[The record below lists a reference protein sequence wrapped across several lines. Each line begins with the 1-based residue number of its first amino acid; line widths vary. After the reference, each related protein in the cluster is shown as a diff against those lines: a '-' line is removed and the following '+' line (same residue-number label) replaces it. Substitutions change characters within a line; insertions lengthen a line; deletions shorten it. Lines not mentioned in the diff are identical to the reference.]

1 MSNKRN
7 FAEEIMLRNRVYK
20 DKVALLSENESITY
34 NELESKVRQRA
45 SWLIEYGI
53 KKGDIVSLSLLDQV
67 DSMIT
72 MLSIILVGGIVAST
86 NARSKIEK
94 IQYQAEFVGSKLVIA
109 EPFVAEKLTDLT
121 VLTRD
126 QVIKLSSG
134 YPEWYGETITDAN
147 DGIYM
152 MWTSGTSS
160 NNTRA
165 ILQKHVNAIEQNEFF
180 STQTLKLTNKDK
192 VYTAAK
198 LSYGFGL
205 VIVSYALWAGA
216 QFLFDPGLVIPS
228 RVRNN
233 INSYQPT
240 VFFAVPVVYSQLL
253 DDAQVKTNAL
263 CISAGDRLPQQL
275 IDRWEQ
281 HTGTKI
287 HNSIGCSET
296 SATFLYNPK
305 GTTALGLPVPSWNV
319 RLVDAGGNVLP
330 DNEVGFLEINS
341 EYQPIGYF
349 KNPELSKQVFTEWLR
364 NGDVCYRD
372 SEGMY
377 HHMGRAG
384 DTIKVNGQYINPV
397 EIEDALRACP
407 GVEQAVVISKENQD
421 GIHHLEAFIVLQLGQ
436 HIDTATLRAWM
447 NNRFEHYAC
456 PRSFHFITEI
466 PRTENGKIQRFKLRE
481 TINA

>member
-1 MSNKRN
+1 MSKRN
-7 FAEEIMLRNRVYK
+7 FTEEILLRNRVYK

-34 NELESKVRQRA
+34 GDLESQVRQRA

-53 KKGDIVSLSLLDQV
+53 KKGDTVSLSLLDQV
-67 DSMIT
+67 DSLIT
-72 MLSIILVGGIVAST
+72 MLATILVGGIVAST

-94 IQYQAEFVGSKLVIA
+94 IQYQSEFVGSKLVIA
-109 EPFVAEKLTDLT
+109 EPFVAEKLTNLP

-126 QVIKLSSG
+126 QVIEQSTG
-134 YPEWYGETITDAN
+134 YPEWHGETITDAN

-180 STQTLKLTNKDK
+180 AAQTLKLNHTDK

-198 LSYGFGL
+198 MSYGFGL
-205 VIVSYALWAGA
+205 VIISYALWVGA
-216 QFLFDPGLVIPS
+216 EILFDAGLVIPS

-233 INSYQPT
+233 INKYQPT
-240 VFFAVPVVYSQLL
+240 IFLAVPVVYSQLL
-253 DDAQVKTNAL
+253 DDGQVKTTAR
-263 CISAGDRLPQQL
+263 CMSSGDRLPQQL
-275 IDRWEQ
+275 IDKWEQ
-281 HTGTKI
+281 HTGIKI
-287 HNSIGCSET
+287 SNSMGCSET

-305 GTTALGLPVPSWNV
+305 GTTALGFPVPSWNV
-319 RLVDAGGNVLP
+319 RLVDAVGNVLP

-349 KNPELSKQVFTEWLR
+349 NNPELSKQVFTEWLR

-384 DTIKVNGQYINPV
+384 DTIKINGQYVNPV
-397 EIEDALRACP
+397 EIEEAIKGCP
-407 GVEQAVVISKENQD
+407 GVEQAVVVSKDNSN
-421 GIHHLEAFIVLQLGQ
+421 GIPHLEAFVVLQPNQ
-436 HIDTATLRAWM
+436 TVDATTLKAWM
-447 NNRFEHYAC
+447 NKQFEHYAC
-456 PRSFHFITEI
+456 PRSFHFISEI
-466 PRTENGKIQRFKLRE
+466 PRTENGKIQRFRLRE
-481 TINA
+481 AINA